1 MGRTGPWGQY
11 KTPGMLGSIH
21 AQRGRLRS
29 ALSSRVVIRFVYLT
43 LQDLPL
49 ELCLMI
55 FKMLPP
61 IDLAN
66 CRLICHGWND
76 LIQNKNMLMKKIWS
90 IITVKTRIEEAKNG
104 NIEFVRA
111 LIEFATNPN
120 QANQKGWTP
129 LHESA
134 YQGHLEVCRLMLE
147 KIEDTNPPDEEG
159 ETPLHCAARS
169 GHLEVCRL
177 ILETDR

>member
-1 MGRTGPWGQY
+1 MEGDVPNIEDLNIQLQVQPNY
-11 KTPGMLGSIH
+11 NQPKSI
-21 AQRGRLRS
+21 
-29 ALSSRVVIRFVYLT
+29 
-43 LQDLPL
+43 QDLPL

-104 NIEFVRA
+104 NFEFVRA

>member
-1 MGRTGPWGQY
+1 
-11 KTPGMLGSIH
+11 
-21 AQRGRLRS
+21 
-29 ALSSRVVIRFVYLT
+29 
-43 LQDLPL
+43 
-49 ELCLMI
+49 
-55 FKMLPP
+55 
-61 IDLAN
+61 
-66 CRLICHGWND
+66 
-76 LIQNKNMLMKKIWS
+76 MKRIWS
-90 IITVKTRIEEAKNG
+90 IITVKTRIEEARNG
-104 NIEFVRA
+104 NTEFVRV
-111 LIEFATNPN
+111 LIEFATSPN

-129 LHESA
+129 LHEAA

>member
-1 MGRTGPWGQY
+1 
-11 KTPGMLGSIH
+11 
-21 AQRGRLRS
+21 
-29 ALSSRVVIRFVYLT
+29 
-43 LQDLPL
+43 
-49 ELCLMI
+49 MI
-55 FKMLPP
+55 YKMLPP

-66 CRLICHGWND
+66 CRLICREWNGQ
-76 LIQNKNMLMKKIWS
+76 IQNNNMFMKKIWS
-90 IITVKTRIEEAKNG
+90 IVTVRRRIEEAQNG

-129 LHESA
+129 LHEA
-134 YQGHLEVCRLMLE
+134 AFEGHLEVCRLMLE